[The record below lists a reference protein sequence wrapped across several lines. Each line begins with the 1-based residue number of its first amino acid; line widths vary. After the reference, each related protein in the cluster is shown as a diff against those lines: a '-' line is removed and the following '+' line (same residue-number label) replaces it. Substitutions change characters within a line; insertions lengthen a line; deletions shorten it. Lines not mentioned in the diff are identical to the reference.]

1 MFCQVVDIDAN
12 ARPIYSN
19 VIDPQKAELIRKDF
33 SQALDAYRAA
43 GHGELVDPMMFEF
56 FLETSS
62 DPGAIRTLHRL
73 KQLREV
79 LRVVADSDLP
89 DDVQD
94 RIEQDMLQPVR
105 PNEVSYDDLVQII
118 LNIGRPRKPYLQPK

>member
-1 MFCQVVDIDAN
+1 
-12 ARPIYSN
+12 
-19 VIDPQKAELIRKDF
+19 
-33 SQALDAYRAA
+33 
-43 GHGELVDPMMFEF
+43 MFEF